1 MRESDYITFSA
12 DILTFQRVLIIISRG
27 QRIYKKRNQKLLDH
41 PPVRLIHNPSRIA
54 ADVPVFPSLD
64 GQLQLSLVQRETSIG
79 AADNHLYYTNGY
91 S

>member
-1 MRESDYITFSA
+1 MWESDYIRELSPVIFWLFNGA
-12 DILTFQRVLIIISRG
+12 YYLSRG
-27 QRIYKKRNQKLLDH
+27 VEEYKKLLDH
-41 PPVRLIHNPSRIA
+41 PPCVWYTTRHVAA

-79 AADNHLYYTNGY
+79 AADNHLY